1 VWNRLTC
8 NLVQEKDAGLGRRAK
23 SGVVKEGGA
32 SKCMCVARVG
42 ELERDGELWREEV
55 SWCWRQVQAENQA
68 RVVMSN
74 RSLGEVKTVTAG

>member
-8 NLVQEKDAGLGRRAK
+8 NLVQEKDAGLGRRVK
-23 SGVVKEGGA
+23 GGMVKERGA
-32 SKCMCVARVG
+32 SECMRVARVG

-55 SWCWRQVQAENQA
+55 GWCWRQVQAENQA

-74 RSLGEVKTVTAG
+74 RSLGEVKAVTAS